1 VETFHSQTQLLR
13 NPHGESR
20 GQVYVWREKPGD
32 AELSVWLNALRPGDN
47 YKLSFFLVLCC
58 QMEKNN
64 KGQRVIPVKD
74 LKKDQVIH
82 QVQQVWTK
90 QQEEIHLASMILV
103 DSHVK
108 AI

>member
-1 VETFHSQTQLLR
+1 
-13 NPHGESR
+13 
-20 GQVYVWREKPGD
+20 
-32 AELSVWLNALRPGDN
+32 
-47 YKLSFFLVLCC
+47 
-58 QMEKNN
+58 MEKNN

-108 AI
+108 AIWDSHTLWKQPSSFSSSAL